1 MNKKLYR
8 SQKER
13 MIGGVCGGIA
23 EYFDVDPTFV
33 RLAFVILAIAGG
45 PGILIY
51 IVMLLLVPEANTQT
65 TYVQKQPQTAVDAD
79 ADEAVVV
86 DENGNEL

>member
-13 MIGGVCGGIA
+13 MIGGVCGGLA
-23 EYFDVDPTFV
+23 EYFDIDPTLV

-51 IVMLLLVPEANTQT
+51 IVLLLLVPEASTQNS
-65 TYVQKQPQTAVDAD
+65 YVQKQPQSSVSEEDV
-79 ADEAVVV
+79 VVV
-86 DENGNEL
+86 DENGNEI

>member
-1 MNKKLYR
+1 MEKKLYR
-8 SQKER
+8 SQSER

-23 EYFDVDPTFV
+23 EYFNIDPTFV
-33 RLAFVILAIAGG
+33 RLAFVILAFAGG

-51 IVMLLLVPEANTQT
+51 IAMLLLVPEETT
-65 TYVQKQPQTAVDAD
+65 HKTYVQKQPQSNVAEEEV
-79 ADEAVVV
+79 VVV

>member
-51 IVMLLLVPEANTQT
+51 IVMLLLVPEANTQA
-65 TYVQKQPQTAVDAD
+65 TYVQKQPQTAVDVD

>member
-13 MIGGVCGGIA
+13 MIGGVCGGLA
-23 EYFDVDPTFV
+23 EYFNIDPTLV

-51 IVMLLLVPEANTQT
+51 LVLLMLVPEATTQNS
-65 TYVQKQPQTAVDAD
+65 YVQKQPQSSVSEEDV
-79 ADEAVVV
+79 VVV
-86 DENGNEL
+86 DENGNEI